1 MANIADLAIKIGAD
15 ASSFYNEMKK
25 TKSSIQDT
33 FDTKPVKS
41 FHGALDELNVSMS
54 SVVGTVG
61 RFAAIAGIDIHIAS
75 SIKHAVEASRR
86 LSELSATL
94 GTTEAEASRFSKAI
108 QLAGGDV
115 QTASTSIM
123 RLDKTITSAGTSS
136 DRARQVLDIFGV
148 SLTDANGKLLPVT
161 DQMKNL
167 AQGFKLAQDAG
178 YGQEYLMETLGVR
191 GLSLAGALNEY
202 ADAAEKAAQIKGI
215 GLDTEQ
221 LREVGLEIDAVKMQ
235 MGQFSTLVGASL
247 APIASEYIPPILSG
261 LSDLAQYISKNRGEV
276 EGLITSSVEFFA
288 IYKAISLATGT
299 RKVLSFASDV
309 FQSGKNEIAKEISQS
324 QQEELT
330 RMQERN
336 IVKREQML
344 EKAALNDSKRK
355 YEEIQRMQVSEAE
368 KTRIYTQY
376 CAARESQAVR
386 EAAAIRAAMTQ
397 TYTSINAQ
405 AVASGAVQA
414 GALAKVNGAAAAT
427 SVGMTAIGTNAMS
440 AGVQTA
446 NAMGK
451 MASVV
456 ANMGRL
462 VWNLVGGWAGV
473 ATAIGFAIY
482 KLHQFYQAER
492 NKAANDPYVEV
503 GGRKYQYDKDDN
515 VMVRLKNNGTR
526 MNIYD
531 QGEMDTAKAA
541 YWEKYG
547 DPTAKENE
555 SFSDQYKQALE
566 AQRQGT
572 EAIQKQMAE
581 LMASFQAPEAGVG
594 GSGASGRNS
603 APAVEVPKT
612 QSVQIPI
619 GQVMADDAAKHVGE
633 HLGTLMCAAFV
644 SEVAQEAGVSG
655 LNSNWAPDLMAA
667 ATARGAYEETNDP
680 YAAKA
685 GDIYVWGNADHVGI
699 ADGNGGHYASNGT
712 ASEDHGV
719 TYGDVNATRNRY
731 GNLAGV
737 IHVDKFTGNQMGS
750 ADMTDAEREAQEKL
764 NKLNEAKDKAVS
776 MYSQMSSAILQQTG
790 TAWGTGMDKIIQ
802 DIQGKQIEINK
813 LREAGVPEA
822 AIKKLEDKLAEY
834 QKVLTDQVERK
845 RQEALNKTVS
855 ETKKANAEL
864 QGDYKALADVEY
876 DTTLQELKK
885 EREEQEK
892 EVAKNKSDK
901 ESMAAVEDWYTSQV
915 QAAAEKRAEAY
926 RDSFEKQAKYSIQHH
941 DLKGLASLMQGAQ
954 GKDFIDWATQSDGME
969 KFYSEWK
976 QLQMDMH
983 ESTLSQV
990 ADVASATEGAF
1001 KDFFN
1006 NLVEG
1011 KETFGDAFSDLVD
1024 TIMGSVLQQITDK
1037 WAAQI
1042 TNSLFGGIFG
1052 DQNGSG
1058 GDLGNNIISGGMG
1071 TLFNAGIGSLLSGG
1085 NNNGSGGI
1093 GEYSG
1098 FMPSIMQWTKG
1109 INDANTATS
1118 LLTGSTFGLN
1128 KITGTY
1134 NTVQTVLATATKP
1147 AEQTTTIGAAGALT
1161 KLTLAAYSA
1170 AVALK
1175 AMSFGGIPLATGGP
1189 IVGPGTATSDSIPAF
1204 LSNGEF
1210 VINAAAVSRV
1220 GMPLLDAIN
1229 NGRFPHFAAGGAV
1242 SVVKDATHGI
1252 SVQPVSNVVLN
1263 VSTLDASSFADFLR
1277 NGGATTIKQML
1288 FDSSRDFTAESGV
1301 W

>member
-1 MANIADLAIKIGAD
+1 MANIADLAVKIGAD

-25 TKSSIQDT
+25 TKSSIHDT
-33 FDTKPVKS
+33 FDTKPVKG
-41 FHGALDELNVSMS
+41 FHGALDELNISMS
-54 SVVGTVG
+54 SVVGTIGKWSAIVG
-61 RFAAIAGIDIHIAS
+61 VDLHIAS

-86 LSELSATL
+86 LNELSATL
-94 GTTEAEASRFSKAI
+94 GTSEAEASRFSKTI

-136 DRARQVLDIFGV
+136 DKARQVLDIFGV

-161 DQMKNL
+161 EQMKNL

-178 YGQEYLMETLGVR
+178 FGQEYLMETLGAR

-202 ADAAEKAAQIKGI
+202 ADAADKASQIKGI

-247 APIASEYIPPILSG
+247 APVAAEYLPPILSG
-261 LSDLAQYISKNRGEV
+261 LSDLAQYISKNKEEV
-276 EGLITSSVEFFA
+276 NGLVTSAVEFFA
-288 IYKAISLATGT
+288 VYKAISLATAAKKGFS
-299 RKVLSFASDV
+299 LV
-309 FQSGKNEIAKEISQS
+309 FQSGTNEVAKEIA

-330 RMQERN
+330 RVQERN
-336 IVKREQML
+336 IAKREQML

-376 CAARESQAVR
+376 CVARESQAVR

-405 AVASGAVQA
+405 AVASSAVQTN
-414 GALAKVNGAAAAT
+414 ALAKVTGAAAVT
-427 SVGMTAIGTNAMS
+427 GVGMSAIGTNAVA

-451 MASVV
+451 MSSVV
-456 ANMGRL
+456 ASMGKL
-462 VWNLVGGWAGV
+462 VWGLVGGWVGV

-492 NKAANDPYVEV
+492 TKAANDPYVEV
-503 GGRKYQYDKDDN
+503 GGKKYQYDKDDN
-515 VMVRLKNNGTR
+515 VMVRLKDNGTR

-572 EAIQKQMAE
+572 ESIQKQMAE
-581 LMASFQAPEAGVG
+581 LMASFQAPETGAG
-594 GSGASGRNS
+594 GSGASGGRSAS

-633 HLGTLMCAAFV
+633 YLGTEMCAAFV

-655 LNSNWAPDLMAA
+655 LNSAWAPNLVAA
-667 ATARGAYEETNDP
+667 ATSRGAYEETNDP

-685 GDIYVWGNADHVGI
+685 GDIYVWGDADHVGI

-712 ASEDHGV
+712 RTEDHGV
-719 TYGDVNATRNRY
+719 THGDVDATRSWY
-731 GNLAGV
+731 GNLTGI
-737 IHVDKFTGNQMGS
+737 IHMDKFTGNQMGS
-750 ADMTDAEREAQEKL
+750 AEMTDAEREAQEKL

-776 MYSQMSSAILQQTG
+776 MYSQMSSEILQQTG

-802 DIQGKQIEINK
+802 DVQSKQIEINK
-813 LREAGVPEA
+813 IREAGVPEA

-834 QKVLTDQVERK
+834 QKVLTDQVEKK
-845 RQEALNKTVS
+845 RQEALDKTVS
-855 ETKKANAEL
+855 ATKKANAEL
-864 QGDYKALADVEY
+864 QGNYKALADVEY
-876 DTTLQELKK
+876 ETTLQELQK
-885 EREEQEK
+885 EREEKEK

-915 QAAAEKRAEAY
+915 QAAAEKRTEAY
-926 RDSFEKQAKYSIQHH
+926 RDSFEKQVKYSIQHH
-941 DLKGLASLMQGAQ
+941 DLRGLTSLMQSSD
-954 GKDFIDWATQSDGME
+954 GKDFIDWASQSDGME
-969 KFYSEWK
+969 KFYSEWR
-976 QLQMDMH
+976 QLQSDMH
-983 ESTLSQV
+983 ESMLSQV
-990 ADVASATEGAF
+990 ADVASSTEGAF

-1024 TIMGSVLQQITDK
+1024 TIMESVVQQITDK

-1042 TNSLFGGIFG
+1042 TSSIFGGILG
-1052 DQNGSG
+1052 NQNGSG
-1058 GDLGNNIISGGMG
+1058 GDLGSNMVSGGLG
-1071 TLFNAGIGSLLSGG
+1071 TLFNAGIGSLFGGG
-1085 NNNGSGGI
+1085 NDNSSGGI
-1093 GEYSG
+1093 GDYSG

-1109 INDANTATS
+1109 INDANTATG
-1118 LLTGSTFGLN
+1118 LLTGTTSGLN

-1134 NTVQTVLATATKP
+1134 NTVQTMLATATKP
-1147 AEQTTTIGAAGALT
+1147 AEQTTTMATTGALG

-1170 AVALK
+1170 SIALK
-1175 AMSFGGIPLATGGP
+1175 TISFGGIHHAAGGP
-1189 IVGPGTATSDSIPAF
+1189 IVGPGTGTSDSIPAF

-1220 GMPLLDAIN
+1220 GMPLLEAIN
-1229 NGRFPHFAAGGAV
+1229 NGRFPHFSAGGAV
-1242 SVVKDATHGI
+1242 SAVKNVVSGI
-1252 SVQPVSNVVLN
+1252 SVHPASNVVLN
-1263 VSTLDASSFADFLR
+1263 VSALDASSFADFLR

-1288 FDSSRDFTAESGV
+1288 LDTDRDFTGAAEV